1 MFLALV
7 QMNLPLHRLAAVLH
21 QQPDGSWGS
30 VELSHLIF
38 VHHIPH
44 AAHVWVSGH
53 PLKLKQR

>member
-1 MFLALV
+1 
-7 QMNLPLHRLAAVLH
+7 MNLPLHRLAAVLH